1 MLNASWSGGSIPH
14 ALGKS
19 FQTSSPNSS
28 HAAKNSSRLLH
39 ATQLRIIVKFMSR
52 CIRTAASI
60 RSAGIRRSS
69 SSQPQF
75 PPRHSTL
82 TPFTLIFSGSGA
94 RSTDFTSV
102 HAEPS
107 SETWITYV
115 FGYAC
120 SHRIATWSKLC
131 FVPRSTWIHWLSA

>member
-1 MLNASWSGGSIPH
+1 MPH
-14 ALGKS
+14 AFGKS

-28 HAAKNSSRLLH
+28 QAAKNSSRSLE

-69 SSQPQF
+69 SSKPQF

-82 TPFTLIFSGSGA
+82 TPFTLIFSDSGA
-94 RSTDFTSV
+94 RPTVFTSV
-102 HAEPS
+102 HVEPS
-107 SETWITYV
+107 SETWIVYV
-115 FGYAC
+115 FGYAA
-120 SHRIATWSKLC
+120 SHRIATLSK
-131 FVPRSTWIHWLSA
+131 VRADPRSTWIHWLSS